1 MMGVWSKFSIEVQH
15 FSETFRG
22 FPIVWKQFSQFFA
35 VINVVKRQA
44 GKHIVL
50 LA

>member
-1 MMGVWSKFSIEVQH
+1 MIGVWSKFSKEVQH

-22 FPIVWKQFSQFFA
+22 FPIVRKQLSQIFA
-35 VINVVKRQA
+35 LIIVVKRQA